1 MEHQHPSQPSQTP
14 GAPHGAQPPVHA
26 PQFAV
31 SASPDIVK
39 RGIATFID
47 FVIVGVAVG
56 ILTVVLGLALGRFG
70 LMAAAL
76 VGAGAVLVRDV
87 AFQGRSPGKTVMG
100 LAVVNAHGAP
110 ITAQESVMRNSTLAV
125 GMLSNAIA
133 AVPVLGFIL
142 SPIVGLA
149 ALALCAYEI
158 YMVATSQPRLGDR
171 LAGGTRVVFQGQ
183 PAIAL

>member
-14 GAPHGAQPPVHA
+14 GNPQGFQPPVHA

-39 RGIATFID
+39 RGIATVID

-56 ILTVVLGLALGRFG
+56 ILTMVLGLALGRFG
-70 LMAAAL
+70 VMAAAL

-125 GMLSNAIA
+125 GLLSNAIA